1 MNFIR
6 SLFFNIQFYVGTS
19 ILVTVCLPCLLF
31 PRPVVLFVNRVWCLI
46 MIKGMKWWL
55 NTDIKVEGELPSKDK
70 VVIYAIKHQ
79 SAWETVFC
87 TDLFSMPSI
96 VLKKALI
103 FLPVIGLYFLRSGA
117 IPITRDQG
125 INALKKMGRNA
136 KIAVKKNR
144 SMMIFPQGTR
154 VSPGVSPKEK
164 PYLPGVFF
172 LYSQTKVPV
181 VPVAH
186 NAGLIWPKNSFIKY
200 PERLS
205 SKSVT
210 LKILPEI
217 QPGLPKKEFLSRLE
231 TEIENAS
238 NELIKKE
245 LS

>member
-1 MNFIR
+1 MNILR
-6 SLFFNIQFYVGTS
+6 SLLFNIQFYIGTS
-19 ILVTVCLPCLLF
+19 ILVTLCLPCLLF
-31 PRPVVLFVNRVWCLI
+31 PRSVVLCVNRIWCLI
-46 MIKGMKWWL
+46 MIKAMKWWL
-55 NTDIKVEGELPSKDK
+55 NTEIKVMGNIPPKNK

-117 IPITRDQG
+117 IPITRNQG
-125 INALKKMGRNA
+125 INALKKMGKNA
-136 KIAVKKNR
+136 KKAVKEKR

-154 VSPGVSPKEK
+154 VSPGISSKEK

-186 NAGLIWPKNSFIKY
+186 NAGLLWPKNSFMKF
-200 PERLS
+200 PNRLK
-205 SKSVT
+205 SKSIT
-210 LKILPEI
+210 IKILPEI
-217 QPGLPKKEFLSRLE
+217 KPGLSKVEFLKKLE
-231 TEIENAS
+231 TVIEDSS
-238 NELIKKE
+238 NELINLEK
-245 LS
+245 

>member
-1 MNFIR
+1 M
-6 SLFFNIQFYVGTS
+6 V
-19 ILVTVCLPCLLF
+19 
-31 PRPVVLFVNRVWCLI
+31 VNRIWCLI

-55 NTDIKVEGELPSKDK
+55 GTNVKIVGEIPPKDK

-103 FLPVIGLYFLRSGA
+103 YLPVIGLYFLKSGA

-136 KIAVKKNR
+136 KRAVKENR

-154 VSPGVSPKEK
+154 VNPGVSSREK

-172 LYSQTKVPV
+172 LYTQTKVPV
-181 VPVAH
+181 IPVAH
-186 NAGLIWPKNSFIKY
+186 NAGLLWPKNSFMKY
-200 PERLS
+200 PDRLK
-205 SKSVT
+205 SKSLT
-210 LKILPEI
+210 IQILPAIE
-217 QPGLPKKEFLSRLE
+217 PGLSKLEFLKKLE
-231 TEIENAS
+231 TSIESHS
-238 NELIKKE
+238 NKLIDMEK
-245 LS
+245 

>member
-1 MNFIR
+1 M
-6 SLFFNIQFYVGTS
+6 V
-19 ILVTVCLPCLLF
+19 
-31 PRPVVLFVNRVWCLI
+31 VNRIWCLI

-55 NTDIKVEGELPSKDK
+55 GTNVKIVGEIPPKDK

-103 FLPVIGLYFLRSGA
+103 YLPVIGLYFLKSGA

-136 KIAVKKNR
+136 KRAVKENR

-154 VSPGVSPKEK
+154 VNPGVSSREK

-172 LYSQTKVPV
+172 LYTQTKVPV
-181 VPVAH
+181 IPVAH
-186 NAGLIWPKNSFIKY
+186 NAGLLWPKNSFMKY
-200 PERLS
+200 PNRLK
-205 SKSVT
+205 SKSLT
-210 LKILPEI
+210 IQILPAIE
-217 QPGLPKKEFLSRLE
+217 PGLSKLEFLKKLE
-231 TEIENAS
+231 TSIESHS
-238 NELIKKE
+238 NKLIDMEK
-245 LS
+245 

>member
-1 MNFIR
+1 M
-6 SLFFNIQFYVGTS
+6 V
-19 ILVTVCLPCLLF
+19 
-31 PRPVVLFVNRVWCLI
+31 VNRIWCLI

-55 NTDIKVEGELPSKDK
+55 GTNIKIVGEIPPKDK

-103 FLPVIGLYFLRSGA
+103 YLPVIGLYFLKSGA

-136 KIAVKKNR
+136 KRAVKENR

-154 VSPGVSPKEK
+154 VNPGVSSREK

-172 LYSQTKVPV
+172 LYTQTKVPV
-181 VPVAH
+181 IPVAH
-186 NAGLIWPKNSFIKY
+186 NAGLLWPKNSFMKY
-200 PERLS
+200 PDRLK
-205 SKSVT
+205 SKSLT
-210 LKILPEI
+210 IQILPAIE
-217 QPGLPKKEFLSRLE
+217 PGLSKLEFLKKLE
-231 TEIENAS
+231 TSIESHS
-238 NELIKKE
+238 NKLIDMEK
-245 LS
+245 

>member
-1 MNFIR
+1 MIFFR
-6 SLFFNIQFYVGTS
+6 SLIFNIQFYLGTS
-19 ILVTVCLPCLLF
+19 ILVTLCLPCLLF
-31 PRPVVLFVNRVWCLI
+31 SRNVVMVVNRIWCLI

-55 NTDIKVEGELPSKDK
+55 ATDIKVIGKLPSKDK

-96 VLKKALI
+96 VLKKVLI
-103 FLPVIGLYFLRSGA
+103 YLPIIGLYFLKSGA

-136 KIAVKKNR
+136 KKAVKEKR

-154 VSPGVSPKEK
+154 VDPGTSSIEK

-181 VPVAH
+181 IPVAH
-186 NAGLIWPKNSFIKY
+186 NAGLLWPKNSFLKY
-200 PERLS
+200 PNRLK
-205 SKSVT
+205 SKAVT
-210 LKILPEI
+210 IKILPAIE
-217 QPGLPKKEFLSRLE
+217 PGLSKIKFLKKLE
-231 TEIENAS
+231 SVIEHHS
-238 NELIKKE
+238 NDLIELEK
-245 LS
+245 

>member
-1 MNFIR
+1 MNFFR
-6 SLFFNIQFYVGTS
+6 SLFFNIQFYLGT
-19 ILVTVCLPCLLF
+19 IFLVTICLPCLLF
-31 PRPVVLFVNRVWCLI
+31 SRNVVMVVNRIWCLI

-55 NTDIKVEGELPSKDK
+55 GTNVKIVGEIPPKDK

-103 FLPVIGLYFLRSGA
+103 YLPVIGLYFLKSGA

-136 KIAVKKNR
+136 KRAVKENR

-154 VSPGVSPKEK
+154 VNPGVSSREK

-172 LYSQTKVPV
+172 LYTQTKVPV
-181 VPVAH
+181 IPVAH
-186 NAGLIWPKNSFIKY
+186 NAGLLWPKNSFMKY
-200 PERLS
+200 PNRLKSKSLTIQILPAIEPGLSKLEFLKKLETSIESHS
-205 SKSVT
+205 SK
-210 LKILPEI
+210 LIE
-217 QPGLPKKEFLSRLE
+217 LE
-231 TEIENAS
+231 
-238 NELIKKE
+238 K
-245 LS
+245 

>member
-1 MNFIR
+1 M
-6 SLFFNIQFYVGTS
+6 V
-19 ILVTVCLPCLLF
+19 
-31 PRPVVLFVNRVWCLI
+31 VNRVWCLI

-55 NTDIKVEGELPSKDK
+55 GTNVKIVGEIPPKDK

-103 FLPVIGLYFLRSGA
+103 YLPVIGLYFLKSGA

-136 KIAVKKNR
+136 KRAVKENR

-154 VSPGVSPKEK
+154 VNPGVSSREK

-172 LYSQTKVPV
+172 LYTQTKVPV
-181 VPVAH
+181 IPVAH
-186 NAGLIWPKNSFIKY
+186 NAGLLWPKNSFMKY
-200 PERLS
+200 PDRLK
-205 SKSVT
+205 SKSLT
-210 LKILPEI
+210 IQILPAIE
-217 QPGLPKKEFLSRLE
+217 PGLSKLEFLKKLE
-231 TEIENAS
+231 TSIESHS
-238 NELIKKE
+238 NKLIDMEK
-245 LS
+245 

>member
-1 MNFIR
+1 MNVLR
-6 SLFFNIQFYVGTS
+6 SFLFNIQFYIGTS
-19 ILVTVCLPCLLF
+19 ILVTICLPCLLF
-31 PRPVVLFVNRVWCLI
+31 PRPVVIFVNKIWCLI
-46 MIKGMKWWL
+46 MTKGMKWWL
-55 NTDIKVEGELPSKDK
+55 NTDIRVIGKIPTKNK

-136 KIAVKKNR
+136 KRAVKEKR

-154 VSPGVSPKEK
+154 VSPGVSTKEK

-172 LYSQTKVPV
+172 LYSQTKVSV

-186 NAGLIWPKNSFIKY
+186 NAGLLWPKNSFIKY
-200 PERLS
+200 PSRLK
-205 SKSVT
+205 SKSIT
-210 LKILPEI
+210 IKILPEI
-217 QPGLPKKEFLSRLE
+217 QPGLSKIEFLKKLE
-231 TEIENAS
+231 TIIENSS
-238 NELIKKE
+238 NELIKLE
-245 LS
+245 S

>member
-1 MNFIR
+1 
-6 SLFFNIQFYVGTS
+6 
-19 ILVTVCLPCLLF
+19 
-31 PRPVVLFVNRVWCLI
+31 

-55 NTDIKVEGELPSKDK
+55 GTNVKIVGEIPPKDK

-103 FLPVIGLYFLRSGA
+103 YLPVIGLYFLKSGA

-136 KIAVKKNR
+136 KRAVKENR

-154 VSPGVSPKEK
+154 VNPGVSSREK

-172 LYSQTKVPV
+172 LYTQTKVPV
-181 VPVAH
+181 IPVAH
-186 NAGLIWPKNSFIKY
+186 NAGLLWPKNSFMKY
-200 PERLS
+200 PDRLK
-205 SKSVT
+205 SKSLT
-210 LKILPEI
+210 IQILPAIE
-217 QPGLPKKEFLSRLE
+217 PGLSKLEFLKKLE
-231 TEIENAS
+231 TSIESHS
-238 NELIKKE
+238 NKLIDMEK
-245 LS
+245 

>member
-1 MNFIR
+1 MNILR
-6 SLFFNIQFYVGTS
+6 SFLFNIQFYIGTS
-19 ILVTVCLPCLLF
+19 ILVTLCLPCLLF
-31 PRPVVLFVNRVWCLI
+31 PRSVVLCVNRIWCLI
-46 MIKGMKWWL
+46 MIKAMKWWL
-55 NTDIKVEGELPSKDK
+55 NTEIKVIGNIPPKNK

-79 SAWETVFC
+79 SAWETIFC

-125 INALKKMGRNA
+125 INALKKIGINA
-136 KIAVKKNR
+136 KKAVRKNR

-154 VSPGVSPKEK
+154 VSPGISTKEK

-186 NAGLIWPKNSFIKY
+186 NAGLLWPKNSFMKY
-200 PERLS
+200 PNRLK
-205 SKSVT
+205 SKSIT
-210 LKILPEI
+210 IKILPEI
-217 QPGLPKKEFLSRLE
+217 KPGLSKIDFLTKLE
-231 TEIENAS
+231 TVIEDNS
-238 NELIKKE
+238 NELINLE
-245 LS
+245 N

>member
-1 MNFIR
+1 
-6 SLFFNIQFYVGTS
+6 
-19 ILVTVCLPCLLF
+19 
-31 PRPVVLFVNRVWCLI
+31 

-55 NTDIKVEGELPSKDK
+55 GPNVKIVGEIPPKDK

-103 FLPVIGLYFLRSGA
+103 YLPVIGLYFLKSGA

-136 KIAVKKNR
+136 KRAVKENR

-154 VSPGVSPKEK
+154 VNPGVSSREK

-172 LYSQTKVPV
+172 LYTQTKVPV
-181 VPVAH
+181 IPVAH
-186 NAGLIWPKNSFIKY
+186 NAGLLWPKNSFMKY
-200 PERLS
+200 PHRLK
-205 SKSVT
+205 SKSLT
-210 LKILPEI
+210 IQILPAIE
-217 QPGLPKKEFLSRLE
+217 PGLSKLEFLKKLE
-231 TEIENAS
+231 TSIESHTNK
-238 NELIKKE
+238 LIDMEK
-245 LS
+245 

>member
-1 MNFIR
+1 MNFLK
-6 SLFFNIQFYVGTS
+6 SLFFNIQFYLGTS
-19 ILVTVCLPCLLF
+19 FLVTLCLPCLLF
-31 PRPVVLFVNRVWCLI
+31 SRNVVMVVNRIWCLI

-55 NTDIKVEGELPSKDK
+55 GTEVKVVGEIPPKDK

-103 FLPVIGLYFLRSGA
+103 YLPVIGLYFLKSGA

-136 KIAVKKNR
+136 KRAVKENR

-154 VSPGVSPKEK
+154 VNSGVSSKEK

-172 LYSQTKVPV
+172 LYTQAKVPV
-181 VPVAH
+181 IPVAH
-186 NAGLIWPKNSFIKY
+186 NAGLLWPKNSFMKY
-200 PERLS
+200 PDRLKS
-205 SKSVT
+205 NSVT
-210 LKILPEI
+210 IKILPAI
-217 QPGLPKKEFLSRLE
+217 QPGLSKLEFLKKLE
-231 TEIENAS
+231 DSIESHA
-238 NELIKKE
+238 NELIDMEK
-245 LS
+245 

>member
-1 MNFIR
+1 MNVLR
-6 SLFFNIQFYVGTS
+6 SLLFNIQFYLGTS
-19 ILVTVCLPCLLF
+19 ILVTICLPCLLF
-31 PRPVVLFVNRVWCLI
+31 PRPVVLFVNRIWCLI

-55 NTDIKVEGELPSKDK
+55 NTDINIIGEIPSKNK

-125 INALKKMGRNA
+125 INALKKMGRKA
-136 KIAVKKNR
+136 KQAVKKRR

-154 VSPGVSPKEK
+154 VNPGVTTKEK

-172 LYSQTKVPV
+172 LYSQTKVSV
-181 VPVAH
+181 IPVAH
-186 NAGLIWPKNSFIKY
+186 NAGLLWPKNSFIKY
-200 PERLS
+200 PNRLK
-205 SKSVT
+205 SKSIT
-210 LKILPEI
+210 IKILPEI
-217 QPGLPKKEFLSRLE
+217 QPGLSKIEFLQKLE
-231 TEIENAS
+231 TIIEDSS
-238 NELIKKE
+238 NDLIKLE
-245 LS
+245 S

>member
-6 SLFFNIQFYVGTS
+6 SLFFNIQFYIGTS

-87 TDLFSMPSI
+87 TDFFSMPSI

-117 IPITRDQG
+117 IPINAPIGPPNANPAALT
-125 INALKKMGRNA
+125 IN
-136 KIAVKKNR
+136 
-144 SMMIFPQGTR
+144 FPHTLII
-154 VSPGVSPKEK
+154 
-164 PYLPGVFF
+164 YLIQVR
-172 LYSQTKVPV
+172 
-181 VPVAH
+181 
-186 NAGLIWPKNSFIKY
+186 FIGYK
-200 PERLS
+200 
-205 SKSVT
+205 
-210 LKILPEI
+210 
-217 QPGLPKKEFLSRLE
+217 
-231 TEIENAS
+231 
-238 NELIKKE
+238 
-245 LS
+245 

>member
-1 MNFIR
+1 MNVLR
-6 SLFFNIQFYVGTS
+6 SLLFNIQFYLGTS
-19 ILVTVCLPCLLF
+19 ILVTICLPCLLF
-31 PRPVVLFVNRVWCLI
+31 PRPVVLFVNRIWCLI

-55 NTDIKVEGELPSKDK
+55 STDINIIGEIPPKNK

-125 INALKKMGRNA
+125 INALKKMGRKA
-136 KIAVKKNR
+136 KQAVKEKR

-154 VSPGVSPKEK
+154 VNPGVTTKEK

-172 LYSQTKVPV
+172 LYSQTKVSV
-181 VPVAH
+181 IPVAH
-186 NAGLIWPKNSFIKY
+186 NAGLLWPKNSFIKY
-200 PERLS
+200 PNRLK
-205 SKSVT
+205 SKSIT
-210 LKILPEI
+210 IKILPEI
-217 QPGLPKKEFLSRLE
+217 QPGLSKIEFLQKLE
-231 TEIENAS
+231 TIIEDSS
-238 NELIKKE
+238 NELIKLE
-245 LS
+245 S

>member
-6 SLFFNIQFYVGTS
+6 SLFFNIQFYLGTS
-19 ILVTVCLPCLLF
+19 LLVTICLPCLLF
-31 PRPVVLFVNRVWCLI
+31 PRNVVMVVNRIWCLL

-55 NTDIKVEGELPSKDK
+55 KTDIKIIGAVPPRDK

-96 VLKKALI
+96 VLKKNLVY
-103 FLPVIGLYFLRSGA
+103 LPVIGLYFLRSGA

-136 KIAVKKNR
+136 KKAVKENR

-154 VSPGVSPKEK
+154 VNPGVTSEEK

-181 VPVAH
+181 IPVAH
-186 NAGLIWPKNSFIKY
+186 NAGLLWPKNSFMKY
-200 PERLS
+200 PNRLK
-205 SKSVT
+205 SKTVT
-210 LKILPEI
+210 IKILPEI
-217 QPGLPKKEFLSRLE
+217 NPGLSKIDFLKKLE
-231 TEIENAS
+231 TDIEMHS
-238 NELIKKE
+238 NQLIE
-245 LS
+245 WEN

>member
-1 MNFIR
+1 
-6 SLFFNIQFYVGTS
+6 
-19 ILVTVCLPCLLF
+19 
-31 PRPVVLFVNRVWCLI
+31 

-55 NTDIKVEGELPSKDK
+55 GTNVKIVGEIPPKDK

-103 FLPVIGLYFLRSGA
+103 YLPVIGLYFLKSGA

-136 KIAVKKNR
+136 KRAVKENR

-154 VSPGVSPKEK
+154 VNPGVSSREK

-172 LYSQTKVPV
+172 LYTQTKVPV
-181 VPVAH
+181 IPVAH
-186 NAGLIWPKNSFIKY
+186 NAGLLWPKNSFMKY
-200 PERLS
+200 PDRLK
-205 SKSVT
+205 SKSLT
-210 LKILPEI
+210 IQILPAIE
-217 QPGLPKKEFLSRLE
+217 PGLSKLEFLKKLE
-231 TEIENAS
+231 TSIESHS
-238 NELIKKE
+238 NKLIEMEK
-245 LS
+245 